1 MKYLTIFTP
10 TYNRAYILPKLYDS
24 LCREP
29 SNLFIWLIVDDGS
42 TDNTQELVLRWKCEK
57 KIEIVYHKQSNG
69 GKMRAHNTGVKLCT
83 TSLFFCVDSD
93 DQIEK
98 GAIQKIMSVYTILQ
112 ANDSLSGVIAKKY
125 MVNGNDA
132 RKLPKVERSTLHNIY
147 KSGFEGE
154 TSLVFK
160 TAILRKFLFPEIEG
174 ELFVTEGYV
183 YDQIDQEYEL
193 LVLDDF
199 LMRCE
204 YLADGYTS
212 NTHSLFIK
220 YPKGWALY
228 YAQHYQ
234 FYAKSIRDKI
244 KYMGLYIS
252 MCKLAKAPFIKMVKL
267 APSPLICLLSIPV
280 GLKFYNRIVLNS
292 RKNEHI

>member
-1 MKYLTIFTP
+1 MKHLTIFTP

-252 MCKLAKAPFIKMVKL
+252 MCKLAKAPFFKMVKL

>member
-10 TYNRAYILPKLYDS
+10 TYNRAYILPKLYES

-42 TDNTQELVLRWKCEK
+42 TDNTQELVLRWQGEK

-69 GKMRAHNTGVKLCT
+69 GKMRAHNAGVKLCT
-83 TSLFFCVDSD
+83 TSLFFCIDSD
-93 DQIEK
+93 DQIEN
-98 GAIQKIMSVYTILQ
+98 GAIRKIIDVYTMLQ
-112 ANDSLSGVIAKKY
+112 ADDSLSGVIAKKY

-132 RKLPKVERSTLHNIY
+132 QKLPVVVRSTLHNIY

-154 TSLVFK
+154 TSLIFK
-160 TAILRKFLFPEIEG
+160 TAILRKFPFPEIEG

-212 NTHSLFIK
+212 NANSLFLK

-228 YAQHYQ
+228 FAQHYR
-234 FYAKSIRDKI
+234 FYAKNIRDKI
-244 KYMGLYIS
+244 KYMGYYIS
-252 MCKLAKAPFIKMVKL
+252 MCKLAKLPFFKMVEL
-267 APSPLICLLSIPV
+267 APSSLICLLSIPV
-280 GLKFYNRIVLNS
+280 GMKFYNRVVLNS